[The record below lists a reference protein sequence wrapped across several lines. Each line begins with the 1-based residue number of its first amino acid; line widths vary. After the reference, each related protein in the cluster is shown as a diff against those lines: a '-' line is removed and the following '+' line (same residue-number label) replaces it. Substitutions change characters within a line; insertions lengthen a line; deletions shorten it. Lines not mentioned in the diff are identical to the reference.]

1 MNTLIT
7 IPLLIESDE
16 NTIGILGVMVPII
29 LSLGLFLLIFGLD
42 YMKRRERMALIE
54 RGIELKES
62 IPKDRTFQVLRI
74 SLLCIGIGTGLLL
87 SFFLTE
93 KTDIDGP
100 GIYFPMLFIFGG
112 LGLLSSYIIER
123 NREKHS

>member
-1 MNTLIT
+1 MSTFVF
-7 IPLLIESDE
+7 IPLFIESDE

-42 YMKRRERMALIE
+42 YLKRRERMTLIE
-54 RGIELKES
+54 RGIELKDGP
-62 IPKDRTFQVLRI
+62 PKDRTFQVLRI
-74 SLLCIGIGTGLLL
+74 SLLFIGIGTGLLL
-87 SFFLTE
+87 SFFLTQ

-123 NREKHS
+123 KREKL